1 MLIGSSPSSFL
12 SSLVVLHERVAAG
25 IIEVLILIVAM
36 SERTVP
42 PLGRASRP
50 ATAVMAEGYRKAQA
64 VLHIESLHSIVQL
77 SPPVT
82 TSDDRSHCAGRH
94 CHSRADCCA
103 LLSSIMASQMV
114 NSHTNAAPAVA
125 VPANAVALV
134 AVRVCA
140 AKGIM
145 VRCSGMVRRGLRC
158 EGAAPTPI
166 V

>member
-82 TSDDRSHCAGRH
+82 TRIVRAG
-94 CHSRADCCA
+94 
-103 LLSSIMASQMV
+103 I
-114 NSHTNAAPAVA
+114 AAPA
-125 VPANAVALV
+125 
-134 AVRVCA
+134 RIA
-140 AKGIM
+140 A
-145 VRCSGMVRRGLRC
+145 RFYLQ
-158 EGAAPTPI
+158 
-166 V
+166 

>member
-1 MLIGSSPSSFL
+1 MLIGSSPRLDFL

-36 SERTVP
+36 ERTVP

-82 TSDDRSHCAGRH
+82 TRIVRAG
-94 CHSRADCCA
+94 
-103 LLSSIMASQMV
+103 I
-114 NSHTNAAPAVA
+114 AAPA
-125 VPANAVALV
+125 
-134 AVRVCA
+134 RIA
-140 AKGIM
+140 A
-145 VRCSGMVRRGLRC
+145 RFYLQ
-158 EGAAPTPI
+158 
-166 V
+166 